1 MSVKEF
7 DRLKHFQ
14 CALFAQ
20 LAGVQQE
27 APVPP
32 MDGLEKK

>member
-1 MSVKEF
+1 MSEQEF
-7 DRLKHFQ
+7 ARSKHFQ

-20 LAGVQQE
+20 LAGALKE
-27 APVPP
+27 APVPR